1 MGQAR
6 TRANTTT
13 AGPVAKRRV
22 TDRRAG
28 SECGWCGTWV
38 PYTGRGRPAR
48 YCGGSCRKRA
58 YDVRSAERRLDRD
71 ITAGRIPTQTERV
84 IERTITEIRDPAP
97 PQRAREWEALLGELV
112 AQLADDDALRSRAF
126 DHPRIYAA
134 LTRAL
139 AALDAALD
147 AAHPGGLHRLA
158 R

>member
-6 TRANTTT
+6 ARAEK
-13 AGPVAKRRV
+13 AGPVIKRRV
-22 TDRRAG
+22 RDRRTG
-28 SECGWCGTWV
+28 RECGWCGTWV
-38 PYTGRGRPAR
+38 PYSGRGRPAL
-48 YCGGSCRKRA
+48 YCSRPCRQRA
-58 YDVRSAERRLDRD
+58 FEIRHADIDAAPATPRR
-71 ITAGRIPTQTERV
+71 EV
-84 IERTITEIRDPAP
+84 IERTVTEVRDPAP

-139 AALDAALD
+139 AALDAA
-147 AAHPGGLHRLA
+147 HPGGLRRLA